1 LDLAPQ
7 PPPPAPPPPPPSAT
21 ASLLAQRLAAY
32 EKSGLLSGVAGADV
46 HVLPSSSELGT
57 SGAVMPAAPYAAP
70 AAVTT
75 SSMKALEVHGGL
87 EGGVANGA
95 YAPSLGSLYRPTAS
109 PGYYDDLAAV
119 SPPPPMVLVKE
130 VVTTVT
136 TTYPS
141 GSRIPSHTSVAHST
155 EDKYGSFSPYESTN

>member
-1 LDLAPQ
+1 M
-7 PPPPAPPPPPPSAT
+7 
-21 ASLLAQRLAAY
+21 
-32 EKSGLLSGVAGADV
+32 

-57 SGAVMPAAPYAAP
+57 SGAVLPAAPYAAP

-95 YAPSLGSLYRPTAS
+95 YAPSLASLYTPTAS
-109 PGYYDDLAAV
+109 PGYYDDLVSV

-136 TTYPS
+136 TTYPA
-141 GSRIPSHTSVAHST
+141 GSRYPSQTSVSHST
-155 EDKYGSFSPYESTN
+155 EEDKYGSFSPYESTN